1 MMKVWLAQKPR
12 IVLWNYAVV
21 ERQEKM
27 GVLPGRKSLQ
37 LAGEM
42 DKRARSR
49 RVKPINAAYQMYR
62 NAVKLAKIRAE
73 ERNMQIEG
81 TICEPG
87 GIR

>member
-1 MMKVWLAQKPR
+1 
-12 IVLWNYAVV
+12 
-21 ERQEKM
+21 M

-49 RVKPINAAYQMYR
+49 RVKPINAAYQRYR

-73 ERNMQIEG
+73 ERNVQIEG
-81 TICEPG
+81 TTCEPG